1 MPNSEKKIGL
11 AFGGGAVLGASHL
24 GVLRALDEYDI
35 RVDMV
40 AGTSIGAFVAA
51 LHAFGRTWEEIKDM
65 VHDLEWL
72 DVYRISLSK
81 YALLTNEKLG
91 ALLTES
97 IGSVRLEEAP
107 IPLAVVATDIVNGE
121 KVVITQGS
129 VADAV
134 MASSCIP
141 GVFEPVEVDGRLL
154 VDGGV
159 VENVPLT
166 PLRDMGAD
174 FLVGAQLSTTPRER
188 PDNIV
193 QVLVNSFLFALKVA
207 TDLQV
212 EEADLILRP
221 DLTEFSMFDTSQVE
235 KLIDVGYEEAKAKLG
250 QLR

>member
-35 RVDMV
+35 TVDMV
-40 AGTSIGAFVAA
+40 TGTSIGAFVAA

-65 VHDLEWL
+65 VHDLKWL

-81 YALLTNEKLG
+81 YALLSNEKLG
-91 ALLTES
+91 ALLTDS
-97 IGSVRLEEAP
+97 IGYVRLEEAA
-107 IPLAVVATDIVNGE
+107 IPVAVVATDIANGE
-121 KVVITQGS
+121 KVVLTKGS

-141 GVFEPVEVDGRLL
+141 GVFEPVEIDGRLL

-166 PLRDMGAD
+166 PLREMGAD
-174 FLVGAQLSTTPRER
+174 LLVGAQLSTTPREK

-193 QVLVNSFLFALKVA
+193 EVLVNSFLFALKAA

-212 EEADLILRP
+212 EEADLVLRP
-221 DLTEFSMFDTSQVE
+221 DLSEFSMFDTSQVE
-235 KLIDVGYEEAKAKLG
+235 KLIDVGYEEAKARLG